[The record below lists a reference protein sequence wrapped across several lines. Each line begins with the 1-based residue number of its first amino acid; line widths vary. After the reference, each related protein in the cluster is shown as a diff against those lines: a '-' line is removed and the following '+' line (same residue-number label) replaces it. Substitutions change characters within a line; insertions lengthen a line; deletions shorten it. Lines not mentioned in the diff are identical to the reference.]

1 MEASMLITLEYDR
14 ARAVE
19 YARRWALA
27 RNPLFLD
34 FTGLGGNCTNF
45 VSQCIFAYN
54 QIFCAIFTV
63 LSRIFCF
70 QYALKCFR
78 GLWQGGNRRSYP
90 MNIAQNQY
98 CP

>member
-1 MEASMLITLEYDR
+1 MLITLEYDR

-54 QIFCAIFTV
+54 QI
-63 LSRIFCF
+63 S
-70 QYALKCFR
+70 
-78 GLWQGGNRRSYP
+78 
-90 MNIAQNQY
+90 NIWNEVAFAPDQSH
-98 CP
+98 